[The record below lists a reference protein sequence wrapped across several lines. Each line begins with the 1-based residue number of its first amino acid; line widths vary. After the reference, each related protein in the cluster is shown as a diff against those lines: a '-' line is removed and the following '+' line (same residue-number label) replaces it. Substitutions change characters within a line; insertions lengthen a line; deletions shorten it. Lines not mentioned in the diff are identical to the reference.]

1 MPKSFLI
8 KRAHKVNTGFFPWNI
23 DTLVPGCCLEYE
35 EEEDNHSDGKQVI
48 FFNFVLWILSFDFR
62 NVITIIFV

>member
-35 EEEDNHSDGKQVI
+35 EEEDHHSGGKQVI
-48 FFNFVLWILSFDFR
+48 F
-62 NVITIIFV
+62 